1 MFSDSTTYDGTLTLV
16 DTTLDVVV
24 TTVHSILV
32 IYAITLRI
40 VAKYVLIGSA
50 FLFIAAIFLY
60 FLGRALEFLLG
71 KVEDE
76 EDEPSHVLKYDPD
89 LAEHQAFEDE
99 EDSDGVV
106 DDEVFYEVP
115 QGFVQPETYDIPMF
129 LRGG

>member
-50 FLFIAAIFLY
+50 FLVTAAFFLY
-60 FLGRALEFLLG
+60 VLGRVLEFLLG
-71 KVEDE
+71 KVEEE
-76 EDEPSHVLKYDPD
+76 EDEPSHGQKYDPD

-115 QGFVQPETYDIPMF
+115 QGFVQPESYDIPMF